1 MLGCH
6 GRLNSIL
13 MPRTV
18 VIAIISAAVAVMVS
32 TGTRQSFGLFLDP
45 ITLELGAGREVFGFA
60 MALSNLIFGLPFI
73 GFLVDRFGT
82 RLVLMGGGLVY
93 ASGLAL
99 STVWTTPTGLIVSLG
114 VIVGLGLGATT
125 FVVLLGALGRLV
137 APEHRTKVFGIMTAM
152 SSAGFLVMPIFNQWL
167 IDTWDWKTAFMVG
180 AGLVL
185 CIVALALGIPAR
197 PNAEGHTLL
206 EEESG
211 AVWPRVSQGLRNPSF
226 LLLVAG
232 FFVCGFHVA
241 FIGVHFPVY
250 WSDHGIGHIRGLA
263 LALIG
268 TFNLVGSL
276 SFGWLGDRLPR
287 RYLLSVIYGS
297 RGLLLLAYFL
307 LPVTA
312 ASSLLFCSLMGLVW
326 LATVPLTSGTV
337 AQFFGPRF
345 LSTMYGFVFFSH
357 QIGSFLGAW
366 LAGRVY
372 DQLNSYDPIFWIC
385 IGLGLF
391 GFLVHFPIREKA
403 IPLRLAPASS

>member
-1 MLGCH
+1 M
-6 GRLNSIL
+6 S
-13 MPRTV
+13 RTV
-18 VIAIISAAVAVMVS
+18 VVAIVSASIAVMVS

-45 ITLELGAGREVFGFA
+45 ITLTLDTGREVFGFT

-93 ASGLAL
+93 AGGLIL
-99 STVWTTPTGLIVSLG
+99 STIWTTPIGLIVSLG
-114 VIVGLGLGATT
+114 IVVGLGLGATT

-137 APEHRTKVFGIMTAM
+137 AAEHRTKVFGIMTAM

-167 IDTWDWKTAFMVG
+167 IDTWDWKMAFWVG
-180 AGLVL
+180 SGLVA
-185 CIVALALGIPAR
+185 CIVFLSLGIPAR
-197 PNAEGHTLL
+197 QNQDGDMPLNEP
-206 EEESG
+206 SG

-241 FIGVHFPVY
+241 FIGVHFPVF

-276 SFGWLGDRLPR
+276 GFGWLGDRLPR

-307 LPVTA
+307 LPITVM
-312 ASSLLFCSLMGLVW
+312 SSLLFCCLMGLVW

-337 AQFFGPRF
+337 AKFFGARL

-357 QIGSFLGAW
+357 QIGAFLGSW
-366 LAGRVY
+366 IAGRVY
-372 DQLNSYDPIFWIC
+372 DQIQTYDPIFWIC

-391 GFLVHFPIREKA
+391 GFLVHFPIRENA
-403 IPLRLAPASS
+403 IPLRLAPANAVTSA

>member
-1 MLGCH
+1 M
-6 GRLNSIL
+6 S
-13 MPRTV
+13 RTI
-18 VIAIISAAVAVMVS
+18 VIAIISAAVAVMIS
-32 TGTRQSFGLFLDP
+32 TGMRQSFGLFLEP
-45 ITLELGAGREVFGFA
+45 ITAELGTGREVFGFT
-60 MALSNLIFGLPFI
+60 MALNNLIFGLPFI

-93 ASGLAL
+93 ACGLVL
-99 STVWTTPTGLIVSLG
+99 NTMWTTPTGLIVSLG
-114 VIVGLGLGATT
+114 VVIGLGLGSTN
-125 FVVLLGALGRLV
+125 FVVLLGAMGRLV
-137 APEHRTKVFGIMTAM
+137 APEHRTKVFGILTAM
-152 SSAGFLVMPIFNQWL
+152 GSAGFLVLPIVNQWL
-167 IDTWDWKTAFMVG
+167 IDTWNWKIAFLVG
-180 AGLVL
+180 SSLVL
-185 CIVALALGIPAR
+185 CIVLLSLGIPAR
-197 PNAEGHTLL
+197 KNQDGDDTLL

-211 AVWPRVSQGLRNPSF
+211 AVWPRVRQGLRNPSF

-241 FIGVHFPVY
+241 FIGVHFPVF
-250 WSDHGIGHIRGLA
+250 WSDHGVGHIRGLG

-276 SFGWLGDRLPR
+276 TFGWLGDHLPR
-287 RYLLSVIYGS
+287 RYLLSIIYGS

-307 LPVTA
+307 LPVTVM
-312 ASSLLFCSLMGLVW
+312 SSLLFCCLMGLVW

-337 AQFFGPRF
+337 AKFFGPRL

-357 QIGSFLGAW
+357 QIGAFLGAW

-391 GFLVHFPIREKA
+391 GVLVHFPIREKA
-403 IPLRLAPASS
+403 IPLRPVPAGAASA

>member
-1 MLGCH
+1 M
-6 GRLNSIL
+6 SK
-13 MPRTV
+13 TV
-18 VIAIISAAVAVMVS
+18 VVAIVSAAVAVMIS

-45 ITLELGAGREVFGFA
+45 ITLELGAGREVFGFT
-60 MALSNLIFGLPFI
+60 MAVSNLIFGLPFI

-82 RLVLMGGGLVY
+82 RWVLMGGGLVY
-93 ASGLAL
+93 AGGLVL

-114 VIVGLGLGATT
+114 VVVGLGLGATT

-137 APEHRTKVFGIMTAM
+137 VPEHRTKVFGVMTAM
-152 SSAGFLVMPIFNQWL
+152 SSAGFLILPIVNQWL
-167 IDTWDWKTAFMVG
+167 IDTWNWKIAFLVG
-180 AGLVL
+180 AGLVSG
-185 CIVALALGIPAR
+185 IVFLSLGIPAR
-197 PNAEGHTLL
+197 KNQDRHTPL
-206 EEESG
+206 EEESA
-211 AVWPRVSQGLRNPSF
+211 AVWPQVRQGLRNPSF

-241 FIGVHFPVY
+241 FIGVHFPVF

-276 SFGWLGDRLPR
+276 GFGWLGDRLPR
-287 RYLLSVIYGS
+287 RHLLSVIYGG
-297 RGLLLLAYFL
+297 RGLLLLVYFL
-307 LPVTA
+307 LPITVM
-312 ASSLLFCSLMGLVW
+312 SSLLFCCLMGLIW

-337 AQFFGPRF
+337 AKFFGPRF

-366 LAGRVY
+366 LSGRIY
-372 DQLNSYDPIFWIC
+372 DRLNTYDPVFWIC

-403 IPLRLAPASS
+403 IPLRLVPAEATGS